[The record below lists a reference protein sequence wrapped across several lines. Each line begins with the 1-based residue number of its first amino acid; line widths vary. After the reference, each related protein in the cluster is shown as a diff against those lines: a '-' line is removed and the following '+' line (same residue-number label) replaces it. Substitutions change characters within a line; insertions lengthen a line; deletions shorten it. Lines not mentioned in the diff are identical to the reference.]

1 MKLSVRVRPSYPQVT
16 MEELENCIK
25 NQVTSEVQNLVQNVF
40 NKFKVMKI
48 MILESKEQILNY
60 SKEISILKE
69 SLKSALD
76 ENKVLLETVGQ
87 KESTINLLRK
97 NVSQKESKLKI
108 LMETVG
114 QKESTIQLLMKTNAQ
129 LQMENYDKEN
139 TWKEENE
146 EKAVIIKELTE
157 EISSVRRE
165 KESLEEEL
173 TYTLEELEDA
183 RSNPSPTEKSLE
195 DPILNQKERND
206 SLEMNKTTINSKV
219 RTPEVSSSSGD
230 ETDNA
235 NDSIDDL
242 LNSDSEDEDRDRS
255 CSVGQVKVFGKTFK
269 GKRSA
274 EEELY
279 SSKRKMGRDTDLL
292 ELMDSEIHKLKTSI
306 R

>member
-76 ENKVLLETVGQ
+76 ENKVLL
-87 KESTINLLRK
+87 
-97 NVSQKESKLKI
+97 
-108 LMETVG
+108 ETVG